1 MAPDPGRARNRM
13 TAKRGVLWILA
24 GIALALLGGRWL
36 AGMYGDW
43 AFHEALGS
51 EAVWRTAMITGIA
64 LRLSIVFVVF
74 GFTFLNLFAVRQS
87 IVSLSVPRSVGGVDF
102 TEAVPPERLTLFAL
116 GGAALVA
123 IIFAF
128 VDQDWSIARMAFAGV
143 RFGEFDPYLDR
154 DLAFYVHWLP
164 FERLW
169 NSIFSVLVLVVTVL
183 VVLLYSIT
191 PSIRWDANGLYVSAW
206 VRRHLGIL
214 AGAAIVLVGWEW
226 RLDRFTLLTEGGS
239 ATSLFEA
246 PASFSAYDHRTLLPY
261 LAVISFAALPVA
273 IVFAWSVWRGL
284 IRVAFALATGLLV
297 AGPVMRLV
305 LPALAG
311 GDAAAESVAA
321 RERPYRS
328 TQTLFTRRA
337 YGVDQI
343 AGPETLTVQTV
354 SVAALPRSVGSWDP
368 VALTRAIEFE
378 RRGTDVVAVGWEGRD
393 SGLETVLLRGAAAD
407 AGPGARWPLDR
418 VLASGADPS
427 GAPLEGNGEAGSI
440 ARILVAPGGGRYALV
455 ADTTGRLAAPAFETT
470 LQRVALAWSLQNP
483 RLLAAEAPGLR
494 PRLLVHRDVRDR
506 LRALVPFLTLGETV
520 TPLVRGDSLY
530 WAVELF
536 IVARE
541 YPLAERVLFEG
552 RRAHYVRHAATAVVQ
567 AQTGAII
574 LYAIARPDPV
584 MAGWMRIFPNLF
596 AHRSNA
602 PAWLQRALPPAVDW
616 ALVQG
621 MALGRTGFDGDTLSA
636 RTLARVDD
644 ADADLALGPPARFQL
659 DTNGTIAW
667 GIPVVDASDHVS
679 GLLVARGG
687 LFAGTD
693 FHPVHTGITWTGV
706 LERLQAAADSAGF
719 GRALP
724 NSRRG
729 RVQAVPVAGGAAF
742 VQSFYDW
749 PADQSPR
756 LAGVAVLHEGRTRVG
771 RTIAAATGVRDDATT
786 APLTAEALRRR
797 VGALYDQMAAALRAG
812 DWRAYG
818 EAWAAL
824 GRLLGRP
831 PR

>member
-1 MAPDPGRARNRM
+1 M

-43 AFHEALGS
+43 AFHDALGT
-51 EAVWRTAMITGIA
+51 EAVWRTALITGTA

-87 IVSLSVPRSVGGVDF
+87 IVSLAVPRSVGGVHF

-116 GGAALVA
+116 GLATLVA
-123 IIFAF
+123 IVFAF
-128 VDQDWSIARMAFAGV
+128 VEQDWGVARMAFAGV

-154 DLAFYVHWLP
+154 DLGFYVHWLP

-169 NSIFSVLVLVVTVL
+169 NSIFSVLVLVVAVL
-183 VVLLYSIT
+183 VVMLYAIT

-214 AGAAIVLVGWEW
+214 AGAAIALVGWEW

-239 ATSLFEA
+239 ATTLFEA
-246 PASFSAYDHRTLLPY
+246 PTAFTAFDHRTLLPY
-261 LAVISFAALPVA
+261 LAVISFAAIPVA

-297 AGPVMRLV
+297 AGPVMRLL
-305 LPALAG
+305 LPALGG
-311 GDAAAESVAA
+311 GDAASDSVTA
-321 RERPYRS
+321 RERPYRA
-328 TQTLFTRRA
+328 TQALFTRRA

-343 AGPETLTVQTV
+343 AGPETLTVQSV
-354 SVAALPRSVGSWDP
+354 SLAAMPRSVGSWDP

-378 RRGTDVVAVGWEGRD
+378 RRGTDVVAVAWEGRAT
-393 SGLETVLLRGAAAD
+393 GLETVLLRGSPAD
-407 AGPGARWPLDR
+407 AAPGVRWPVDR
-418 VLASGADPS
+418 VRASGADPT
-427 GAPLEGNGEAGSI
+427 GAPVEGSGSYLSI
-440 ARILVAPGGGRYALV
+440 GSILVAPGGGRYALV
-455 ADTTGRLAAPAFETT
+455 ADTTGRLAAPEFETT
-470 LQRVALAWSLQNP
+470 LQRIALAWSLQNP
-483 RLLAAEAPGLR
+483 RLLATEAPGLR
-494 PRLLVHRDVRDR
+494 PRLMVRRDVRDR
-506 LRALVPFLTLGETV
+506 VRALVPFLTLGETV
-520 TPLVRGDSLY
+520 TPLVRDDSLY

-536 IVARE
+536 VVARE
-541 YPLAERVLFEG
+541 YPLAERMLFEG

-567 AQTGAII
+567 AQTGAIL
-574 LYAIARPDPV
+574 LYAVARPDPV
-584 MAGWMRIFPNLF
+584 MSAWIRIFPNLF
-596 AHRSNA
+596 ASRTNA
-602 PAWLQRALPPAVDW
+602 PAWLRRALPPAVDW

-621 MALGRTGFDGDTLSA
+621 MALGRTGFEGDTLSA

-659 DTNGTIAW
+659 DSSGTTAW
-667 GIPVVDASDHVS
+667 GIPVVDASDQVT

-693 FHPVHTGITWTGV
+693 FHPVTTGTAWTRV

-729 RVQAVPVAGGAAF
+729 RVQSIPVAGDAAF
-742 VQSFYDW
+742 VQAFYDW
-749 PADQSPR
+749 PADESPR
-756 LAGVAVLHEGRTRVG
+756 LAGVAVLRDDRVFVG
-771 RTIAAATGVRDDATT
+771 RTLPAALGVRDDASAT
-786 APLTAEALRRR
+786 PLPADVLRRR
-797 VGALYDQMAAALRAG
+797 AAALYDQMGAALRAG

-818 EAWAAL
+818 EAWEAL
-824 GRLLGRP
+824 GRLLGRQ

>member
-1 MAPDPGRARNRM
+1 MS
-13 TAKRGVLWILA
+13 AKRGILWVLA
-24 GIALALLGGRWL
+24 GVALALLGGRWL

-43 AFHEALGS
+43 AFHDALGS
-51 EAVWRTAMITGIA
+51 TAVWRSALITGTA
-64 LRLSIVFVVF
+64 LRLSIVLVVF
-74 GFTFLNLFAVRQS
+74 GFTFVNLFAVRQS
-87 IVSLSVPRSVGGVDF
+87 IVSLAVPRSVGGVDF
-102 TEAVPPERLTLFAL
+102 TEAVPPERLTLFAV
-116 GGAALVA
+116 GGATIIA
-123 IIFAF
+123 IVFAF
-128 VDQDWSIARMAFAGV
+128 VEQDWSVARIAFAGV
-143 RFGEFDPYLDR
+143 RFGEFDPYLER

-169 NSIFSVLVLVVTVL
+169 NGIFSVLVVVVAIL
-183 VVLLYSIT
+183 VLLLYAIT

-214 AGAAIVLVGWEW
+214 AGVAIALVGWEW
-226 RLDRFTLLTEGGS
+226 RLDRFTLITEGGS
-239 ATSLFEA
+239 ATTLFEA
-246 PASFSAYDHRTLLPY
+246 PTAFSSFDHRTLLPY

-273 IVFAWSVWRGL
+273 VVFAWAAWRGL
-284 IRVAFALATGLLV
+284 IRVAFALATGLIV
-297 AGPVMRLV
+297 AGPVMRLL

-311 GDAAAESVAA
+311 GDAAPDVVAA

-328 TQTLFTRRA
+328 TQSLFTRRA

-343 AGPETLTVQTV
+343 AGAETLQVR
-354 SVAALPRSVGSWDP
+354 SVGLTAMPRSVGSWDP
-368 VALTRAIEFE
+368 IALMRAIAFE
-378 RRGTDVVAVGWEGRD
+378 RRGTDVAAIAWSGGRA
-393 SGLETVLLRGAAAD
+393 GLESVLLRAAPPD
-407 AGPGARWPLDR
+407 AAPGARWPLDR
-418 VLASGADPS
+418 VLAAGADPS
-427 GAPLEGNGEAGSI
+427 GAPVEVPGAGERGI
-440 ARILVAPGGGRYALV
+440 ASILVAPGGGRYALV

-494 PRLLVHRDVRDR
+494 PRLMVRRDVRDR
-506 LRALVPFLTLGETV
+506 VRALTPFLTLGETV
-520 TPLVRGDSLY
+520 TPIVRDDSLY

-536 IVARE
+536 VVARE

-567 AQTGAII
+567 AQTGAVL
-574 LYAIARPDPV
+574 LYAVARPDPV
-584 MAGWMRIFPNLF
+584 MAAWMRIFPDHFVPRANV
-596 AHRSNA
+596 
-602 PAWLQRALPPAVDW
+602 PAWLHRTLPPAVDW

-621 MALGRTGFDGDTLSA
+621 MALGRAGFEGDTLSA

-644 ADADLALGPPARFQL
+644 ADADLAVGPPARFQL
-659 DTNGTIAW
+659 DTNGTMAW
-667 GIPVVDASDHVS
+667 GIPVVDATDQVT

-687 LFAGTD
+687 VLAGTD
-693 FHPVHTGITWTGV
+693 FHHVSTGIAWTRV

-729 RVQAVPVAGGAAF
+729 RVQAIPVSGGAAF

-749 PADQSPR
+749 PSDQSPR

-771 RTIAAATGVRDDATT
+771 RTFAAAMGVRDDASMT
-786 APLTAEALRRR
+786 PLPADVLRRR
-797 VGALYDQMAAALRAG
+797 AAALYDQMTAAQRAG
-812 DWRAYG
+812 DWRTYG

-831 PR
+831 PK